1 MKLTPPAPQHPLRRM
16 RFFVDNQDN
25 PKFEKRA
32 RHEILRLNERMVASI
47 RRKKPK
53 AAEAPKTE
61 NKLPP
66 MEGKKQAKPK
76 KFLEKI
82 VHRIKKASQRGN

>member
-32 RHEILRLNERMVASI
+32 KNEILTLNERMISS
-47 RRKKPK
+47 KKAK
-53 AAEAPKTE
+53 KTVRQIVETTNKDLEKEIPKTQQ
-61 NKLPP
+61 KS
-66 MEGKKQAKPK
+66 
-76 KFLEKI
+76 FLEKI
-82 VHRIKKASQRGN
+82 VGKIKK